1 MTLRRAGRL
10 LTVLPV
16 VVAWLDAST
25 AWCFCTRAAS
35 TPAPARAVVVA
46 GGASSPPVLAAVV
59 APELAVN
66 PAPAPTSPRM
76 VPPPAVVLRI

>member
-25 AWCFCTRAAS
+25 AWCFCTR
-35 TPAPARAVVVA
+35 
-46 GGASSPPVLAAVV
+46 VLAAVV